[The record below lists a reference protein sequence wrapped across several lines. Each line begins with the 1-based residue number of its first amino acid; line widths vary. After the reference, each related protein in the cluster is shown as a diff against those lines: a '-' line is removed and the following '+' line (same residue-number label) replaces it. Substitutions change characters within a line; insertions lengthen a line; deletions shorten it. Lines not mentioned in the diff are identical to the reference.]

1 MRLLCN
7 INHVLGRNVGFL
19 QDYELK
25 RELAPELE
33 KIFMTLSDSTYTWET
48 EKVTQGPNIIKPIT
62 ATWNRH
68 VKEDFL
74 RLVFDWETLRN
85 LQAPSEKTSEIMLAA
100 CALNDTPTFESAY
113 LVLENTDT
121 KQTFELHALIQPMT
135 LAQIQDHPENY
146 AIVMGYTRL
155 II

>member
-33 KIFMTLSDSTYTWET
+33 KIFMTLSESAYAWIT

-74 RLVFDWETLRN
+74 RLVSDRETLRN

-100 CALNDTPTFESAY
+100 CALNVTPTFESFR
-113 LVLENTDT
+113 LVLESTDA
-121 KQTFELHALIQPMT
+121 KQDFELHTLIQPMT

-146 AIVMGYTRL
+146 AIVTGYTPL